1 MCKHTAVESLR
12 IYIYFCVVSRDKRAQ
27 EEKEEEETRRKE
39 EGNNMAGVSPEVEK
53 ENRESHGP
61 LYQLSSINAVLE
73 CVYNNDQKNRF
84 SFLKRK

>member
-61 LYQLSSINAVLE
+61 LYQLSSINAVLHE
-73 CVYNNDQKNRF
+73 KKKREITVYV
-84 SFLKRK
+84 